1 MKQKMILTL
10 VATIAILGVST
21 TTVLQNA
28 EAESLIPSW
37 IKNNAAWWAEDTIDD
52 ETFLQGIEY
61 LVENNIIN
69 VSSESKIADVDSI
82 TIGFIP
88 VEKADEL
95 TPKAESLEKFLE
107 SELGIDVKIVVPTN
121 YETIIEGMRFGHIDA
136 AFMDT
141 GPAWITHERTGAEA
155 VLAELVKGKV
165 NYQAT
170 VWTLAEND
178 SITSLE
184 DTVGK
189 RVAFTSITGSS
200 GFVRPMG
207 TLVTAGHIDAAFMDT
222 GPAWIT
228 HERTGAEAVLA
239 ELVKGKVNY
248 QATVWTLAENDSI
261 TSLEDTVG
269 KKVAFTSITGSSGF
283 VRPMGTLV
291 TAGHIDI
298 QGDDIVALEM
308 ALANNF
314 KSYTFAG
321 GYKAALNLLLN
332 GDVDVAFG
340 SDIAPKKYLDLED
353 QAKLRPVTTIG
364 PVPSHVFMVS
374 SSMSESTKDNLVD
387 ALIEL
392 NYDEHNS
399 ILTNLYGAEA
409 LVPTTTTMHIGEFG
423 TFIDVLTGLDQKI
436 LDKYDKSK

>member
-1 MKQKMILTL
+1 MKQQIILAL
-10 VATIAILGVST
+10 AVIAVVAFIGGYGLGGLNDNSDSLT
-21 TTVLQNA
+21 TS
-28 EAESLIPSW
+28 E
-37 IKNNAAWWAEDTIDD
+37 
-52 ETFLQGIEY
+52 
-61 LVENNIIN
+61 IIS
-69 VSSESKIADVDSI
+69 VSSESIDVDTI
-82 TIGFIP
+82 IIGFIP

-95 TPKAESLEKFLE
+95 TSKAQALETFLE
-107 SELGIDVKIVVPTN
+107 NKLGVDIEIVIPTN

-141 GPAWITHERTGAEA
+141 GPAWITHQRTGAEV
-155 VLAELVKGKV
+155 VLAELVAGKV

-178 SITSLE
+178 SIHSLE

-207 TLVTAGHIDAAFMDT
+207 TLVTEGHIN
-222 GPAWIT
+222 I
-228 HERTGAEAVLA
+228 V
-239 ELVKGKVNY
+239 
-248 QATVWTLAENDSI
+248 
-261 TSLEDTVG
+261 
-269 KKVAFTSITGSSGF
+269 
-283 VRPMGTLV
+283 
-291 TAGHIDI
+291 
-298 QGDDIVALEM
+298 GDDIVALQS
-308 ALANNF
+308 ALADNF
-314 KSYTFAG
+314 ESYTFAG

-340 SDIAPKKYLDLED
+340 SDIAPKKYLELED

-374 SSMSESTKDNLVD
+374 AEMSDYTRNALVD

-392 NYDEHNS
+392 NYDENNS

-409 LVPTTTTMHIGEFG
+409 LVPTTTTMHIGNFG
-423 TFIDVLTGLDQKI
+423 TFIDTLTGLDQLI
-436 LDKYDKSK
+436 LDKHDKSK

>member
-1 MKQKMILTL
+1 MNQKIIFTL
-10 VATIAILGVST
+10 VAAITIIGVSS
-21 TTVLQNA
+21 TVFQNA
-28 EAESLIPSW
+28 EAQNLIPTW

-52 ETFLQGIEY
+52 ATFLQGIEY
-61 LVENNIIN
+61 LVENNIIK
-69 VSSESKIADVDSI
+69 VSSESKITDVDSI

-95 TPKAESLEKFLE
+95 TSKAEVLEKFLE
-107 SELGIDVKIVVPTN
+107 SELGIDVEVVVPTN

-141 GPAWITHERTGAEA
+141 GPAWITHQRTGAEA

-178 SITSLE
+178 SINTLE

-207 TLVTAGHIDAAFMDT
+207 TLVTEGHIA
-222 GPAWIT
+222 I
-228 HERTGAEAVLA
+228 E
-239 ELVKGKVNY
+239 
-248 QATVWTLAENDSI
+248 
-261 TSLEDTVG
+261 
-269 KKVAFTSITGSSGF
+269 
-283 VRPMGTLV
+283 
-291 TAGHIDI
+291 
-298 QGDDIVALEM
+298 GDDIVALEQ

-314 KSYTFAG
+314 ESYTFAG

-340 SDIAPKKYLDLED
+340 SDIAPQKYLDLED
-353 QAKLRPVTTIG
+353 QVKLRPVVTIG

-374 SSMSESTKDNLVD
+374 SSMSESTKENLVD

-436 LDKYDKSK
+436 LDKHDKSK

>member
-1 MKQKMILTL
+1 MKQQKILTL
-10 VATIAILGVST
+10 IVAMAIIGVST
-21 TTVLQNA
+21 TTALQNA
-28 EAESLIPSW
+28 DAESLIPTW
-37 IKNNAAWWAEDTIDD
+37 IKTNAAWWAEDTIDD
-52 ETFLQGIEY
+52 ETFLTGIEY
-61 LVENNIIN
+61 LVENKIIN
-69 VSSESKIADVDSI
+69 VSSESKTIDTDSL

-95 TPKAESLEKFLE
+95 TPKAEALEKFLE
-107 SELGIDVKIVVPTN
+107 SKLGIDVEIVVPTN

-178 SITSLE
+178 SLQSIE

-189 RVAFTSITGSS
+189 KVAFTSMTGSS

-207 TLVTAGHIDAAFMDT
+207 TLVTEGH
-222 GPAWIT
+222 
-228 HERTGAEAVLA
+228 
-239 ELVKGKVNY
+239 
-248 QATVWTLAENDSI
+248 
-261 TSLEDTVG
+261 
-269 KKVAFTSITGSSGF
+269 
-283 VRPMGTLV
+283 V
-291 TAGHIDI
+291 TIE
-298 QGDDIVALEM
+298 GDDIVALES

-314 KSYTFAG
+314 ESYTFAG
-321 GYKAALNLLLN
+321 GYKAALTLLLEEK
-332 GDVDVAFG
+332 VDVAFG
-340 SDIAPKKYLDLED
+340 SDIAPAKYLELED
-353 QAKLRPVTTIG
+353 QKKLRPVTTIG

-374 SSMSESTKDNLVD
+374 ADMSDSTKNALVD
-387 ALIEL
+387 SLIKL

-399 ILTNLYGAEA
+399 ILADLYGAEA

-423 TFIDVLTGLDQKI
+423 EFINALTGLDQKI

>member
-1 MKQKMILTL
+1 MKQQKLLTL
-10 VATIAILGVST
+10 IVTIAIIGVST

-28 EAESLIPSW
+28 EAENLIPTW
-37 IKNNAAWWAEDTIDD
+37 IKSNAEWWAEDTIDD
-52 ETFLQGIEY
+52 ATFLQGIEY

-69 VSSESKIADVDSI
+69 VSSESKIMDVDSI

-95 TPKAESLEKFLE
+95 TSKAEALEKFLE
-107 SELGIDVKIVVPTN
+107 SELGIDVKVVVPTN

-170 VWTLAEND
+170 VWTLADND

-189 RVAFTSITGSS
+189 R
-200 GFVRPMG
+200 
-207 TLVTAGHIDAAFMDT
+207 
-222 GPAWIT
+222 
-228 HERTGAEAVLA
+228 
-239 ELVKGKVNY
+239 
-248 QATVWTLAENDSI
+248 
-261 TSLEDTVG
+261 
-269 KKVAFTSITGSSGF
+269 VAFTSITGSSGF